1 MIEMGL
7 REEVNELRVRKEV
20 FNPAANAGWERD
32 VAFTS
37 PFNVAGSLT
46 GTGSTADETIVAGSA
61 VSTGQ
66 EHLITNIVL
75 SASSADTL
83 AIVSGS
89 STIGVFALG
98 ANAPLIVSGSK
109 DNVLG
114 KVDAG
119 DALTILVVDGAGTN
133 VAYAASVSG
142 MVKPIHSSL
151 ETL

>member
-1 MIEMGL
+1 MGL
-7 REEVNELRVRKEV
+7 REEVNELRIRKEV

-46 GTGSTADETIVAGSA
+46 GTASTVDETIVSGSA
-61 VSTGQ
+61 VSSGQ
-66 EHLITNIVL
+66 EYLITNIVL

-89 STIGVFALG
+89 STIGVYAIG
-98 ANAPLIVSGSK
+98 ANSPLVIAGSK

-119 DALTILVVDGAGTN
+119 DSLTVLVVDGSGTN
-133 VAYAASVSG
+133 VAYTASVSG
-142 MVKPIHSSL
+142 MVKPTHSSL